1 MGKKGKKS
9 AFVRKAKKLTISQKA
24 MNKIFSYTEAIDSE
38 IGGLLLINESKAGP
52 VVEDAILCKQTA
64 SHGGV
69 TLDTADI
76 GNMLQELAMEDPSK
90 IGLVKGWWHS
100 HCHFEVYWSPTD
112 NKCFKAFIDTSPTA
126 YGIVVNKDRN
136 ILARADISTEV
147 GVVTVNH
154 LGLNMPSY
162 ETKEKYTKEVG
173 EKVKF
178 DRIQDYTYMF
188 NEYMWSPQ
196 YGNKKQRRQ
205 RYGRNILPPSG
216 FNEDYWDY
224 IENQRQKKEDR
235 Y

>member
-1 MGKKGKKS
+1 MGKKGKKT
-9 AFVRKAKKLTISQKA
+9 AFVRRAKKLKISQKA

-38 IGGLLLINESKAGP
+38 IGGLLLIKESKSGP

-69 TLDTADI
+69 TLDTVGMEKA
-76 GNMLQELAMEDPSK
+76 LLELAIEDPSK
-90 IGLVKGWWHS
+90 IELVKGWWHS
-100 HCHFEVYWSPTD
+100 HCHFNVYWSPTD
-112 NKCFKAFIDTSPTA
+112 NQCFRDFIKTSPTA

-136 ILARADISTEV
+136 ILARADIKTEI

-154 LGLNMPSY
+154 LGLDMPSY
-162 ETKEKYTKEVG
+162 ETKEKYKKEVS

-178 DRIQDYTYMF
+178 DRVEDYVFKF
-188 NEYMWSPQ
+188 NQYMWTPQ
-196 YGNKKQRRQ
+196 YKKKGSTRQ

-224 IENQRQKKEDR
+224 MEEQQRKEEDR